1 MEPGISFFCLNSK
14 GYLPQPPRAWSRVQN
29 SCSLITGP
37 EEGEFV
43 QVPYSKKIIPYEEL
57 DANIALL
64 RKGNVLQYKKNSSN
78 LTKQQR
84 YSLIAKGQ
92 WTNRTKTWATQS
104 DRGYTNPNNQSY
116 IRVGATNVT
125 LAGVPTALPV
135 TCPRFP
141 IINNGVLPV
150 IAGGGSQENI
160 LPPPVTPA
168 PNAGGDVIPLVP
180 VITIE
185 PIVIQDFGNLVCG
198 TFENLCT
205 GEIIRPILLDNCHS
219 TTDSDVP
226 GPIEELC
233 WNDGNPTWY
242 PRQRYVMSNST
253 DKWPVN
259 AQLASAIIF
268 DAPELSATML
278 CNVITLSWPLDI
290 FYTIYNIYQDEYILP
305 IEFVNGFTNTFTV
318 NIDVIGTYSFYI
330 KGINCNIESEASN
343 TVSVSISQTPSPFL
357 TINTVCNV
365 ATLNWN
371 APLPCNLIYQVY
383 ENGVLID
390 TTTNT
395 TLVNILLDAVGT
407 YDFYVIAFLGSIASV
422 PSNTVSVVI
431 NKPNAPVLVVGT
443 TFNPSNCNWNATL
456 TWDYDFSCNYIYKIY
471 ENDILIG
478 IVPPD
483 SYPFVVPISTLG
495 NSFYVIVSLGSIQS
509 DPSNTVTIN
518 TLPPP
523 PAPINLTID
532 IVYICTSATLSWT
545 APALCNFMY
554 EIYDNNTSTLIGT
567 TTSTSLPVTLDN
579 CRIYSFYVVAVLSTI
594 SSAPSNTV
602 SAEGL
607 VTYNIT
613 SLVNTSYT
621 TYSNN
626 GYTGIVFDNNN
637 STAFTTGTALINFC
651 KNVNNA
657 SILIVGGGGGGGS
670 GDTEATQLYPSGG
683 SAGSG
688 GAITYLTGQTI
699 SGSTN
704 INLTIGFGGAGR
716 TPGNQG
722 QGAGSGQ
729 SGTASLFSTI
739 SSGGGSGGSGIG
751 GGGAGPAGSSNS
763 SSGGGGGGGGGAYRT
778 AGLYPAPGV
787 TNGGLGGSGLS
798 GVNPGTN
805 GSNAIYDLG
814 PDPNPPFTPADPV
827 IHFNGGNGGASGIP
841 TVTLPFTPSPVTLNL
856 GGGGG
861 GGGSVSGGG
870 AGNGTGGVAGTSV
883 LGNYYGDNALYG
895 IANNAYGGGGGGGG
909 IQNYTVGN
917 TNIGGNGGNGTV
929 IIWWPTC

>member
-14 GYLPQPPRAWSRVQN
+14 GYLPQPPRVWSRVQN
-29 SCSLITGP
+29 SCSIITGP

-43 QVPYSKKIIPYEEL
+43 QVPYSTKIVPYAEL
-57 DANIALL
+57 GTNIAML

-78 LTKQQR
+78 LTKQQI

-125 LAGVPTALPV
+125 LDGVPTFLPV

-141 IINNGVLPV
+141 IINNGVLPA
-150 IAGGGSQENI
+150 IAGGGTQNNV
-160 LPPPVTPA
+160 LPPPVIPA
-168 PNAGGDVIPLVP
+168 PNAGGSVIPLVP
-180 VITIE
+180 VAPVE

-205 GEIIRPILLDNCHS
+205 GEIIQALKLDNCHP

-253 DKWPVN
+253 DKWPIN
-259 AQLASAIIF
+259 AELGSAVIF
-268 DAPELSATML
+268 DAPTLSASML
-278 CNVITLSWPLDI
+278 CNVITLSWTFDP

-305 IEFVNGFTNTFTV
+305 IGFVNGFTNTFTV
-318 NIDVIGTYSFYI
+318 NIDAIGTYSFYI
-330 KGINCNIESEASN
+330 KGVNGNIESEASN
-343 TVSVSISQTPSPFL
+343 TVSVSISQTPAPTLSL
-357 TINTVCNV
+357 ITTCNV
-365 ATLNWN
+365 ATLNWT

-395 TLVNILLDAVGT
+395 TLVNISLDAVGT
-407 YDFYVIAFLGSIASV
+407 YDFYVVAFLGSIESV
-422 PSNTVSVVI
+422 PSNTVSV
-431 NKPNAPVLVVGT
+431 
-443 TFNPSNCNWNATL
+443 S
-456 TWDYDFSCNYIYKIY
+456 
-471 ENDILIG
+471 
-478 IVPPD
+478 
-483 SYPFVVPISTLG
+483 ISQT
-495 NSFYVIVSLGSIQS
+495 
-509 DPSNTVTIN
+509 
-518 TLPPP
+518 
-523 PAPINLTID
+523 PAPINLTIN
-532 IVYICTSATLSWT
+532 IVNICSNAILSWT
-545 APALCNFMY
+545 APLPCNLTY
-554 EIYDNNTSTLIGT
+554 QVYDNFSTLVFIGT
-567 TTSTSLPVTLDN
+567 TTSTSYAVTLDN
-579 CRIYSFYVVAVLSTI
+579 CKIYSFYVVAVLGTI
-594 SSAPSNTV
+594 SSAPSNPV

-607 VTYNIT
+607 VIPTIT

-626 GYTGIVFDNNN
+626 GYTGIVFNNDD
-637 STAFTTGTALINFC
+637 STTFTTGTAVINFC

-670 GDTEATQLYPSGG
+670 GDREPTEVHPAGG
-683 SAGSG
+683 AAGSG
-688 GAITYLTGQTI
+688 GAITYLTNQTI
-699 SGSTN
+699 SGPTN
-704 INLTIGFGGAGR
+704 INLTIGFGGAGNK
-716 TPGNQG
+716 TANAG
-722 QGAGSGQ
+722 QGNTGGQ
-729 SGTASLFSTI
+729 DGTASLFSTI
-739 SSGGGSGGSGIG
+739 SSGGGGKGSGIG
-751 GGGAGPAGSSNS
+751 GSGASPAGSSNS
-763 SSGGGGGGGGGAYRT
+763 SSGGGGGGGGGAYRK

-787 TNGGLGGSGLS
+787 TKGGLGGSGLS

-814 PDPNPPFTPADPV
+814 PDPNPPYTPADPV
-827 IHFNGGNGGASGIP
+827 THFNGGNGGASGIL

-870 AGNGTGGVAGTSV
+870 AGNGTGGAAGTNT
-883 LGNYYGDNALYG
+883 LGNYYGADALYG
-895 IANNAYGGGGGGGG
+895 IPHSAYGGGGGGGG
-909 IQNYTVGN
+909 IDYIGN